1 MDLTYP
7 KILQLSTT
15 KKFKI
20 FNIITFLIKNIDN
33 KIDNISTTAGKKQT
47 TKLQLS
53 TTKIKKLIKFI
64 INVIKFKVQ

>member
-1 MDLTYP
+1 MYLKLNSIQKIKKKIKIYKKIMDLTYP

-33 KIDNISTTAGKKQT
+33 KVDNISTTAGKK
-47 TKLQLS
+47 
-53 TTKIKKLIKFI
+53 
-64 INVIKFKVQ
+64 